1 MAYQQKIAEKLT
13 ILNDRGR
20 GVLIRTNY
28 IKKICSD
35 PKQKPAFLTDK
46 SMESAMKYINKKF
59 PNVDYR
65 GNSQQLSAVHK
76 EKSEVL
82 KALTNFYHS
91 FVDIMEFRDH
101 VYELLNTI
109 DACQCFFDITVNYDF
124 TKNYLDLIITYVS
137 VILMLSRID
146 DRKVLVGMYNCAHEM
161 SNGSSDS
168 AYPRLGQMLLEYEN
182 PWKKMTEEFGP
193 HTKAVTEAL
202 LSLQQIY
209 PRRNL
214 PAEQWRN
221 AQMLSLLS
229 SAPTML
235 NPATCDTMLCEYLS
249 METMERWIIIGF
261 LLCHGSLNTHQP
273 SQDLWKSAL
282 RSGLCITIIR
292 DELLFFHKTTE
303 DFFDTMKG
311 YSKRI
316 ADIKESREYVAINSG
331 PFHRERRQYLRN
343 ILKELTMLLTDEPGL
358 LGPKALYVFM
368 ALSFS
373 RDEVCW
379 LIRHSENIPKTKNP
393 EDYVDLNIAELLFYV
408 EKLRIVVRKFKSV
421 LLRYHLLYLAQFDAL
436 ALNDTMQNL
445 PVCPEEE
452 SILMSYFVSSLSS
465 LSVKQVE
472 SGEQFDLQGMRL
484 DWFRLQA
491 YTSVAKAPLSLRDY
505 PALGRLMNM
514 IAFHTMMI
522 DNVEGLL
529 EETSDLSIFCFYPR
543 VFEKMFHQCNDDI
556 QEQKYLISF
565 PQVCSHFHTSTHSMC
580 PEEAPM
586 LEKRSLTYCAS
597 FLDEISK
604 QACDVLLELCAE
616 QRNLSDQLLPKH
628 SAHTIN
634 RVRNKTQKKQAA
646 KKGETP
652 SHKPGAESQ
661 RKDRFIVTNMD
672 KLHLALTELCWSFH
686 NCSHILV
693 WDHVIIPVE
702 HLLSQLEVRLNRS
715 IVNMVNYNQATLEI
729 TRPSELLVSIRAYV
743 ESLHMIS
750 RYINVDVTRLV
761 KSVLLQ
767 QTQPLDSM
775 GDQTI
780 TTLFTNWY
788 LEGLLRQASSGM
800 ITHSPTMQTFI
811 NQPTEQQQSFRAQE
825 YTDISEMQALAEL
838 IGPYGV
844 LFLRENLMWHITSQ
858 IAELKKLVIEN
869 MDALVQIRSNF
880 DKSDQMAVL
889 LKKLPA
895 ADNILKRM
903 VIIGVILSFRNMTQE
918 AMRDVMHRH
927 CPFIMGPI
935 ECLQDLI
942 TPDTDIKV
950 TLSVFELTSAAGIP
964 CEIDPALVNAL
975 RGMRT
980 EMSSAD
986 EEYKLAC
993 LLFVY
998 IAVSL
1003 PNLAMDQGSLYSRE
1017 HGGHANNIHC
1027 LSTAINQLA
1036 AALFTVHNKNIEEH
1050 LKEFLLIAS
1059 SALLQLGQ
1067 NMERLET
1074 RNRDSVYLMLHLIV
1088 EESPFLTQ
1096 DMLESCF
1103 PYVLLRNAYRD
1114 VYKIAPITLG

>member
-1 MAYQQKIAEKLT
+1 MGKKKMKQMNITEKNPAIATVREEK
-13 ILNDRGR
+13 
-20 GVLIRTNY
+20 TNSHSHREE
-28 IKKICSD
+28 KTPD
-35 PKQKPAFLTDK
+35 DDVQN
-46 SMESAMKYINKKF
+46 E
-59 PNVDYR
+59 
-65 GNSQQLSAVHK
+65 QQLSAVHK

-91 FVDIMEFRDH
+91 FVDIMEFR
-101 VYELLNTI
+101 
-109 DACQCFFDITVNYDF
+109 TVNYDF

-161 SNGSSDS
+161 SNGS
-168 AYPRLGQMLLEYEN
+168 R
-182 PWKKMTEEFGP
+182 
-193 HTKAVTEAL
+193 
-202 LSLQQIY
+202 
-209 PRRNL
+209 
-214 PAEQWRN
+214 
-221 AQMLSLLS
+221 
-229 SAPTML
+229 
-235 NPATCDTMLCEYLS
+235 
-249 METMERWIIIGF
+249 
-261 LLCHGSLNTHQP
+261 
-273 SQDLWKSAL
+273 
-282 RSGLCITIIR
+282 
-292 DELLFFHKTTE
+292 
-303 DFFDTMKG
+303 
-311 YSKRI
+311 
-316 ADIKESREYVAINSG
+316 
-331 PFHRERRQYLRN
+331 
-343 ILKELTMLLTDEPGL
+343 
-358 LGPKALYVFM
+358 
-368 ALSFS
+368 
-373 RDEVCW
+373 
-379 LIRHSENIPKTKNP
+379 
-393 EDYVDLNIAELLFYV
+393 NIAELLFYV

-889 LKKLPA
+889 LKKLP
-895 ADNILKRM
+895 
-903 VIIGVILSFRNMTQE
+903 
-918 AMRDVMHRH
+918 
-927 CPFIMGPI
+927 
-935 ECLQDLI
+935 
-942 TPDTDIKV
+942 
-950 TLSVFELTSAAGIP
+950 
-964 CEIDPALVNAL
+964 
-975 RGMRT
+975 